1 MGLREH
7 EIRLYPPSPLIVPHK
22 SQSSP
27 PRASL
32 PGMSEVL
39 IVSLAAR
46 NPEIDSLPTQSLPLA
61 AIGWGGEFT
70 ESSWQS

>member
-1 MGLREH
+1 MLR
-7 EIRLYPPSPLIVPHK
+7 LDPPEGLIVPHK

-32 PGMSEVL
+32 PGKSEVL
-39 IVSLAAR
+39 IVSQAAR

-61 AIGWGGEFT
+61 AIGWGA
-70 ESSWQS
+70 SSRKVFGNRKS